1 MKDSFDPFDQEE
13 KEQPIEEKT
22 SKSNGRFSNMA
33 QRLGLFFSHEPQK
46 EKVLRQEDF
55 HAAGDVY
62 YASVSAG
69 YKVIQ
74 RFLWVVFVCFMA
86 ISVIL
91 NYKDITYD
99 NFFYL
104 FRDFSSAVDAES
116 TTYETLSYESSPGQ
130 QFALYRGGIAVVSPS
145 GISAFTATGRRT
157 LRAESG
163 FSAPFVVCS
172 DRYMLVYDTAGNT
185 FSVYNSFARVYTEK
199 LEYPITDACFGDDGS
214 FAIVTREASRR
225 TVVHIY
231 DKDFNRDTF
240 RGDSYMFDIAMD
252 TSANRVAFVY
262 YGAGNGTGQTQI
274 SIRERSTL
282 EEIDRVSLDGEFP
295 LSCGFMENHRF
306 SLITDSAIRVFQAD
320 FNEDTVEMYD
330 YSGTNITGFCVTKQ
344 GVAVSVIR
352 SSQNEVIAFDKNGK
366 MLYNGTVQDSVID
379 IAVFGE
385 YLFLQTNEGV
395 IRLHSASGNEEFLVS
410 GNGRLLL
417 YSEDTALVCGE
428 SKAEYLVFE
437 P

>member
-1 MKDSFDPFDQEE
+1 MKDSFDQEE
-13 KEQPIEEKT
+13 KEQPIEEET
-22 SKSNGRFSNMA
+22 SKSHGRLSSMA
-33 QRLGLFFSHEPQK
+33 ERIGRFFSHEPQK

-69 YKVIQ
+69 YKVLQ
-74 RFLWVVFVCFMA
+74 RFLWVFFVCFMA
-86 ISVIL
+86 VSVIL

-145 GISAFTATGRRT
+145 SISAFTATGRRT
-157 LRAESG
+157 LRAESD

-172 DRYMLVYDTAGNT
+172 DQYMLVYDTAGNT

-214 FAIVTREASRR
+214 FAVVTREANRR

-262 YGAGNGTGQTQI
+262 YGPGNGIGQTKI

-282 EEIDRVSLDGEFP
+282 EEIESLSFDGEFP

-306 SLITDSAIRVFQAD
+306 SLITDSAIRVFQTN
-320 FNEDTVEMYD
+320 FNGETVDMYD
-330 YSGTNITGFCVTKQ
+330 YPRGNVTGFHVTKQ
-344 GVAVSVIR
+344 GAAVSMIH

-366 MLYNGTVQDSVID
+366 MLYNGTVQDSIID
-379 IAVFGE
+379 IVIYE
-385 YLFLQTNEGV
+385 QYLFLQTNEGV
-395 IRLHSASGNEEFLVS
+395 IRLDTESGNEQFLPS

-417 YSEDTALVCGE
+417 YSENTALVCGE